1 MYCVA
6 VMFQFK
12 INACNEINVYN
23 YHLPRHLSHI
33 FNSHI
38 STLVGLSCTG
48 KFRCTS
54 GCVSMSAQCD
64 GHFDCEHG
72 EDELSCGEHQHT

>member
-1 MYCVA
+1 MYCVT
-6 VMFQFK
+6 VMFQLK
-12 INACNEINVYN
+12 INACNEINDYN
-23 YHLPRHLSHI
+23 YHLSHI

-38 STLVGLSCTG
+38 SILVGLSCTG
-48 KFRCTS
+48 KFRCAS